1 MDSATSERPDTGV
14 GRATRRDAQRNH
26 DRIVR
31 AARELFAMRGLTVG
45 LNDVAHHAGLGV
57 ATVYRHFPDKSD
69 LVKAALET
77 PAREMVDVAEEADA
91 LQRGW
96 DGLGLLLRRGADLL
110 AANLGLRD
118 AALGPEHYSPDGG
131 VARRA
136 FETRLARLIDRARV
150 DGDVREGITVQDVVM
165 ILWMVT
171 EVARHSADVGPT
183 VHRRYLQLLCDG
195 LRAGPTQG
203 ELPAPPTDL
212 QFAEV
217 SRSWAG
223 A

>member
-31 AARELFAMRGLTVG
+31 AARELFALRGLSAG

-57 ATVYRHFPDKSD
+57 ATVYRHFPEKSD
-69 LVKAALET
+69 LVEAALEA
-77 PAREMVDVAEEADA
+77 PAREMVEVAEEADA
-91 LQRGW
+91 LEHGW
-96 DGLGLLLRRGADLL
+96 DGLTLLLRRGADLL
-110 AANLGLRD
+110 ASNLGLRD

-136 FETRLARLIDRARV
+136 FETRLARLIDRARA
-150 DGDVREGITVQDVVM
+150 DGDVRGGITVADVVM

-171 EVARHSADVGPT
+171 EVAKHGGDAGPT
-183 VHRRYLQLLCDG
+183 VHRRYLELLCDG
-195 LRAGPTQG
+195 LRAHPAQG

-212 QFAEV
+212 QAAEI
-217 SRSWAG
+217 SRSWAR